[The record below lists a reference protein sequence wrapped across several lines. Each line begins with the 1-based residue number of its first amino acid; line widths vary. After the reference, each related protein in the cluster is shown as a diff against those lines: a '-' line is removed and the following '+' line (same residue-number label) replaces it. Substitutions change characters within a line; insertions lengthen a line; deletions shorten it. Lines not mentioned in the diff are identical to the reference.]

1 MANNEDADDDQSS
14 NLYENNVKKE
24 KVCAHCNK
32 KVIDVVTC
40 SKCKEIFHRSCLS
53 QAANKKSS
61 TCVHVID
68 VMEQIRAKEDETL
81 RTENNLLKL
90 KVKYLEEILFEV
102 KSKNEVLMQNNS
114 LLIEKVRGYELKKGD
129 QNNHKKSENTNMNNS
144 TDIKHRIGNKTQGQ
158 QVRNKEDTEI
168 QECQKTMNTEL
179 STHTD
184 VNVHRKWSEILGSN
198 LEINQNKQTVAEKE
212 TENGKNV
219 HLEKNKDENWQL
231 VNKNKRTYKNT
242 RKIICTGSN
251 KIVNP
256 KIVGV
261 QKRKWVYVGKISG
274 KATTEHDITHFM
286 NQSED
291 IGDVHVKKLETKG
304 NNSAFSVGVIG
315 EEAYNKV
322 CSNEFW
328 PEGII
333 VREFNFRNFFQ
344 QVNRKKS
351 NT

>member
-24 KVCAHCNK
+24 EVCAHCNK

-68 VMEQIRAKEDETL
+68 MMEQIRDKENETL
-81 RTENNLLKL
+81 RAANNSLKL
-90 KVKYLEEILFEV
+90 KVNYLEEILFEV

-114 LLIEKVRGYELKKGD
+114 LLIEKMR
-129 QNNHKKSENTNMNNS
+129 
-144 TDIKHRIGNKTQGQ
+144 DIEHRSGNKTQGQ

-198 LEINQNKQTVAEKE
+198 LKINQNKQTVAEKKQR
-212 TENGKNV
+212 TEK
-219 HLEKNKDENWQL
+219 
-231 VNKNKRTYKNT
+231 TF
-242 RKIICTGSN
+242 I
-251 KIVNP
+251 
-256 KIVGV
+256 
-261 QKRKWVYVGKISG
+261 
-274 KATTEHDITHFM
+274 
-286 NQSED
+286 
-291 IGDVHVKKLETKG
+291 
-304 NNSAFSVGVIG
+304 
-315 EEAYNKV
+315 
-322 CSNEFW
+322 
-328 PEGII
+328 
-333 VREFNFRNFFQ
+333 
-344 QVNRKKS
+344 
-351 NT
+351 